1 MFIVNPERLLPQF
14 SNYPLG
20 CFLCWLRCSSCT
32 SLSLLSSAIVD
43 ANRLPGLKN
52 ERRERF
58 FSFAGLWMFWLISK
72 NPLRFLFLLKGS
84 CLLFYS
90 CKNLFTDEIDNFFAM
105 FYGHSPGWIGLYSND
120 AKYAGFRVV
129 WYASDGCNV
138 GHTCFVSRSS
148 TLIPTVV
155 LKIDSAIHLM
165 YPSTHLKS
173 IRETS
178 CLIHWI
184 EKKIYTLDTTI
195 HLLNNSGQIARPLLV
210 MLVSI
215 SNGQY
220 IRSSFQSSYLCTPSH
235 HPYIP

>member
-1 MFIVNPERLLPQF
+1 
-14 SNYPLG
+14 
-20 CFLCWLRCSSCT
+20 
-32 SLSLLSSAIVD
+32 
-43 ANRLPGLKN
+43 
-52 ERRERF
+52 
-58 FSFAGLWMFWLISK
+58 MFWLISK
-72 NPLRFLFLLKGS
+72 NPLRFLFLLKGR

-155 LKIDSAIHLM
+155 LKIDSAIYLI

-184 EKKIYTLDTTI
+184 EKRYIHWIPLSTFWTTRARI
-195 HLLNNSGQIARPLLV
+195 CAIDLFSYNVVIKTPRIFHGQRALNRDCLLLLSSLIFASSITVSFWYQAR
-210 MLVSI
+210 
-215 SNGQY
+215 
-220 IRSSFQSSYLCTPSH
+220 
-235 HPYIP
+235 